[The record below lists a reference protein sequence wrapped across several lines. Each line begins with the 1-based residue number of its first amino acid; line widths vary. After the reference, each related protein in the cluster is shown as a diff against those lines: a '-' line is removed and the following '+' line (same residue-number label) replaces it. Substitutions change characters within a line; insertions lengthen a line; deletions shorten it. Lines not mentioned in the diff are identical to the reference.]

1 MLKLPSQDELKQ
13 RFYYDQETGDLIY
26 KISPANRVKVGDI
39 VKGFGSEGYRRV
51 YIKGTLYKAHRII
64 WCWMTGEDLHDKK
77 IDHKDRDRSNNK
89 WNNLRKATSSD
100 NGKNNKHPGYS
111 KRSNGTWRVRVR
123 QFGKCL
129 FDKTVDT
136 EEEARLLAIEK
147 RAEFFGEYAPA

>member
-1 MLKLPSQDELKQ
+1 
-13 RFYYDQETGDLIY
+13 
-26 KISPANRVKVGDI
+26 
-39 VKGFGSEGYRRV
+39 
-51 YIKGTLYKAHRII
+51 
-64 WCWMTGEDLHDKK
+64 MTGEDLHDKK

-111 KRSNGTWRVRVR
+111 KRSNGKWRVRVR
-123 QFGKCL
+123 ALGKCL
-129 FDKTVDT
+129 FDKTVET